1 MDRLFFNVG
10 LSASLLLSTHPRFA
24 SHPETICWICL
35 SGQWA
40 EASFVLFPGRLHLL
54 PAWPGEHRHGQT
66 FTVQAAASARGPS
79 APSLE
84 LCWQK
89 GLYESSLRSPGLTKM
104 DNKGCLR
111 QPKFV
116 WRTHMM
122 PFISRAVW
130 TEDFHWEARMK
141 NAQPGLPARS
151 GDLVQLN
158 ELIQWGLEE
167 DDFCGDQQPNSAY

>member
-40 EASFVLFPGRLHLL
+40 KASFRLFTGRLQLL
-54 PAWPGEHRHGQT
+54 PAWPREQGHGQT
-66 FTVQAAASARGPS
+66 ITVQAAALAQGPS
-79 APSLE
+79 VPSLE

-89 GLYESSLRSPGLTKM
+89 RLYECSLKSPGLTKI
-104 DNKGCLR
+104 DNKGGLS

-116 WRTHMM
+116 
-122 PFISRAVW
+122 
-130 TEDFHWEARMK
+130 
-141 NAQPGLPARS
+141 
-151 GDLVQLN
+151 
-158 ELIQWGLEE
+158 
-167 DDFCGDQQPNSAY
+167 